1 MVDQQV
7 RKNKR
12 FYIQDIENYIVQVET
27 NPGKT
32 VNCYLNDISI
42 SGACIVLD
50 KTVFVQ
56 REKQY
61 PFVFLKK
68 KEDGSLE
75 KFATTTGKMAWY
87 LTKEFKSEDM
97 MFLGIEF
104 SEEIKLPSN
113 IAEQ

>member
-1 MVDQQV
+1 MSQQV
-7 RKNKR
+7 RKSKR
-12 FYIQDIENYIVQVET
+12 FYIKDSDNFIVQLET

-32 VNCYLNDISI
+32 VNCFLNDISAN
-42 SGACIVLD
+42 GACIILD

-75 KFATTTGKMAWY
+75 KFATATGKMAWY
-87 LTKEFKSEDM
+87 LTKEFRNEDM
-97 MFLGIEF
+97 MYLGIEF
-104 SEEIKLPSN
+104 SNEINLPPYITN
-113 IAEQ
+113 